1 MLAALQDEV
10 YGFLCFFITTFVYLN
25 EITSKRG
32 QSLYKGQKALSFLSE
47 ITVLFLGG
55 GGGGGQIYKLVQVK
69 SKLCGKTVMYL

>member
-47 ITVLFLGG
+47 ITVLFGG
-55 GGGGGQIYKLVQVK
+55 GGGGGGGRSIIVSGS
-69 SKLCGKTVMYL
+69 SKIQTLW